1 MEVTEEG
8 ETVLNVDL
16 TDFPTIAWAYRAE
29 RFSLYNE
36 DWTYELSLQIKSQAK
51 NWKESY
57 LD

>member
-1 MEVTEEG
+1 M
-8 ETVLNVDL
+8 LNVDL
-16 TDFPTIAWAYRAE
+16 TDFPTSAWAYRAE